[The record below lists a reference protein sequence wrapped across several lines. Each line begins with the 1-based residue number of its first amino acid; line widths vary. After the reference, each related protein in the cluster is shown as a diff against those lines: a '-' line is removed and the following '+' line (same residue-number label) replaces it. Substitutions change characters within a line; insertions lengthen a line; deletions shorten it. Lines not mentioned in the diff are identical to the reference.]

1 MYTGK
6 LVFSQL
12 MEHLPQDTFLLKG
25 DSDSERKGMPVAF
38 QTVRISRGKSQK
50 NVLTATRFYGY

>member
-12 MEHLPQDTFLLKG
+12 MEHLPWDTFHRYVKLITAITKSNRSSARSSIAARPLR
-25 DSDSERKGMPVAF
+25 SLPTEIAF
-38 QTVRISRGKSQK
+38 VT
-50 NVLTATRFYGY
+50 